1 MEKINDK
8 EYYELRKEL
17 RKLYDNDVNLEGD
30 LCCSILQI
38 RDKYT
43 YVNSINVSLQS
54 YQISVDMDED
64 TKQEDVINISD
75 LILEKLREFIIKNST
90 ILNIKDKNVF
100 DGFIATNSF
109 CDVIIVGTSIRF
121 LL

>member
-121 LL
+121 HL